1 MHIQLSL
8 EAGDKKRYY
17 LSVKDNLIKLRE
29 KEETTELERSFIWL
43 PTKPLKGQGTRLPM
57 SGNER
62 RSRTF
67 DFDIDAVFGKMFPEE
82 ILREKDRQIELL
94 LEEVRNLKGKVSE
107 TDCEKRK

>member
-1 MHIQLSL
+1 M

-43 PTKPLKGQGTRLPM
+43 PTKPLKGQGARLPM